1 MTKPDATSSKWASY
15 VPIIEV
21 VRGYS
26 RRDWPYD
33 IVAGCIL
40 GIVTVP
46 QAIAYAFL
54 AGLPAEAGLYTC
66 LVPTVIYAIL
76 GSSRHLV
83 VGPVAVAALMV
94 AATVGEYA
102 PAFSNDYLDI
112 TTALCLE
119 VGIILWALRLFRLG
133 GIVNLLSHPVTTGFV
148 NAAAILIIISQL
160 AAFTGVSAV
169 GSGSAFDQF
178 SRLIDTWMEGANGAA
193 IGLGFASL
201 AAIWLTRHRAY
212 RMFRGPRQHPISR
225 TGPMFAVILSIAIV
239 IAFDLDVA
247 TVGVV
252 PAGLPS
258 LTWPSFDFDL
268 WLAIAPNAALIAVVA
283 YVESYTV
290 GKTLAARRQTRINSH
305 QELIALGAA
314 NVGAA
319 LTGAYP
325 VAGSFSRSG
334 VNFSAGGR
342 TPFSGLICAVLV
354 VATLMWFTPLF
365 EHLPHAALAT
375 IIIVSV
381 FGLIDFSG
389 LREHWSFY
397 RADVVTHFAAL
408 FAVLVF
414 GVAEGLLVGVA
425 ISVMLFVRRSS
436 QPHIAVVGQLGETTH
451 FRNIER
457 FEEARTWPEMAIVRI
472 DEALY
477 FANVNAIESHL
488 VKVIERKPS
497 ADHLLLVCSGINFI
511 DTSGLEMLQ
520 RLCLRLERRAVRLH
534 LSELKG
540 PVRDQLHEVSW
551 RDWLTGDVYHTTDEA
566 TAALLGASR

>member
-1 MTKPDATSSKWASY
+1 MTKPDWTSY
-15 VPIIEV
+15 LPIVEV
-21 VRGYS
+21 MRDYS
-26 RRDWPYD
+26 RRDLPHD
-33 IVAGCIL
+33 VVAGCIL

-76 GSSRHLV
+76 GSSRHLI

-94 AATVGEYA
+94 AATVGEHA
-102 PAFSNDYLDI
+102 EAFSNDYLDI
-112 TTALCLE
+112 TTALCLQ
-119 VGIILWALRLFRLG
+119 VGVILWLLRLFRLG

-148 NAAAILIIISQL
+148 NAAAIIIIISQL
-160 AAFTGVSAV
+160 AAFTGVASV
-169 GSGSAFDQF
+169 GSGSAFEQF
-178 SRLIDTWMEGANGAA
+178 GALIETWADGANGMA
-193 IGLGFASL
+193 ILIGVASL
-201 AAIWLTRHRAY
+201 TAIWLTRHRAY
-212 RMFRGPRQHPISR
+212 RVFRGERQHPISR
-225 TGPMFAVILSIAIV
+225 TGPMFAVILSIALV
-239 IAFDLDVA
+239 ALFDLDVA

-258 LTWPSFDFDL
+258 FTWPTFDLEL
-268 WLAIAPNAALIAVVA
+268 WLAISPNAALISVVA

-314 NVGAA
+314 NIGAA
-319 LTGAYP
+319 MTGAYP

-334 VNFSAGGR
+334 VNFAAGGR
-342 TPFSGLICAVLV
+342 TPLSGLICAVLV

-365 EHLPHAALAT
+365 ENLPHAALAT

-389 LREHWSFY
+389 LREHWAFY

-408 FAVLVF
+408 AAVLVF

-425 ISVMLFVRRSS
+425 ISVMLFIRRSS
-436 QPHIAVVGQLGETTH
+436 QPHIAVVGQLGDTTH
-451 FRNIER
+451 FRNVDR
-457 FEEARTWPEMAIVRI
+457 FDEARTWPEVAIVRI

-497 ADHLLLVCSGINFI
+497 ADHLLLVCSGINFV

-534 LSELKG
+534 LCEVKG
-540 PVRDQLHEVSW
+540 PVRDQLRHVSW
-551 RDWLTGDVYHTTDEA
+551 RDWLTGDVYRTTDEA
-566 TAALLGASR
+566 IAAIV